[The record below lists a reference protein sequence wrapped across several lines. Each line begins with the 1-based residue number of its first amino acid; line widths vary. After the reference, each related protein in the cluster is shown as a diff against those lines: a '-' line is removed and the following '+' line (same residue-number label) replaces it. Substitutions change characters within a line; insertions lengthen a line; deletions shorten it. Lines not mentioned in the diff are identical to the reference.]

1 MSSRRIYRQEG
12 SGPRLTSFT
21 VVVKESDLWIA
32 VSSSAY
38 KESLPGHTENFLWRT
53 RRSLESYLG
62 FYPDI
67 AESLEPYLL
76 KEDAPWILHRM
87 TEAANRAGVGPMA
100 AVAGAVAES
109 VGTMLLEFSPEVI
122 VENGGDIF
130 LKADAP
136 VTVGIYAGQSP
147 LSGKLGLKINPSRT
161 PLGICTSSGKVGPS
175 LSFGRA
181 DAAVIAAAS
190 APLADAAATAVG
202 NMVTSPADF
211 NRAVGFIRSI
221 TGVSGL
227 LLICGDKM
235 TAWGDMELQLLEQ
248 A

>member
-1 MSSRRIYRQEG
+1 MSSRRIYRHEG

-21 VVVKESDLWIA
+21 VAVKESDLWIA
-32 VSSSAY
+32 VNSSFY
-38 KESLPGHTENFLWRT
+38 KDSLQERTEHFLWRI
-53 RRSLESYLG
+53 RRSLESYLAV
-62 FYPDI
+62 YPNI
-67 AESLEPYLL
+67 VESLEPCLL
-76 KEDAPWILHRM
+76 EEDAPWILRRM

-136 VTVGIYAGQSP
+136 VTVGIYAGRSP

-181 DAAVIAAAS
+181 DAAVVAAVS

-211 NRAVGFIRSI
+211 SHAVGFMRSI

-235 TAWGDMELQLLEQ
+235 TVWGDMELQPLKS
-248 A
+248 